1 MSTLTAQIAG
11 WDGLATVVRFDR
23 ETGTWM
29 FIALHD
35 DTLGVP
41 TGGTRLKVYPSP
53 EDGLTDAHRLA
64 AGMTAKWAAIDFPV
78 GGGKAVLAVPG
89 ILEGEERR
97 GLLRRYGRLVAAL
110 QGGFSTG
117 QDLGISLADMDVV
130 GEESSHVHGIGPTV
144 RAVPS
149 GVYTARGV
157 DAALRACLGHAFGTA
172 DPAGLRVLVEGVG
185 AVGGPLAR
193 SLARDGARL
202 LISDLDADRA
212 ARLAAELGA
221 EVVAPD
227 AVTATPADV
236 YAPCAV
242 GAVLNARTIPQ
253 LACRVVV
260 GAANNQ
266 LAEEEDAQRLHE
278 RGILYAPDF
287 IANAGGAVGLF
298 SVEAGA
304 SAEEVDRRLRAIG
317 DSLAEILREAAA
329 RGESPLSGA
338 QRRVAAVLARRR
350 AERDVGR
357 A

>member
-1 MSTLTAQIAG
+1 MSTLAAQIAA
-11 WDGLATVVRFDR
+11 WDGLATLARFDH
-23 ETGTWM
+23 ETGTWI

-41 TGGTRLKVYPSP
+41 TGGTRMKVYPSP
-53 EDGLTDAHRLA
+53 EAGLADAHRLA

-78 GGGKAVLAVPG
+78 GGGKAVLAVPRP
-89 ILEGEERR
+89 LEGEERR
-97 GLLRRYGRLVAAL
+97 GLLRRYGRLVQAL
-110 QGGFSTG
+110 RGGFSTG

-130 GEESSHVHGIGPTV
+130 GEESSHVHGIGPSV
-144 RAVPS
+144 RDVPS

-157 DAALRACLGHAFGTA
+157 YAAVRASLAQVFGSA
-172 DPAGLRVLVEGVG
+172 ELAGRRVLVEGVG
-185 AVGGPLAR
+185 AVGVPLAR
-193 SLARDGARL
+193 SLVREGAKVL
-202 LISDLDADRA
+202 LSDLDADRA

-221 EVVAPD
+221 GVVAPE
-227 AVTATPADV
+227 AVPTTAADV

-242 GAVLNARTIPQ
+242 GAVLNARTIPR
-253 LACRVVV
+253 LACRVVA

-266 LAEEEDAQRLHE
+266 LAEEEDAQRLHD

-304 SAEEVDRRLRAIG
+304 SAEEVDRRLLAIG
-317 DSLAEILREAAA
+317 DTLGEIFREATE
-329 RGESPLSGA
+329 RRESPLAGA

-350 AERDVGR
+350 AERDAGR